1 MINSPIEVKNIKK
14 SLQGREILKGISFNV
29 EKGDIF
35 GFIGPNGAGKTT
47 TIRILLGL
55 YAADEGSASIM
66 GYDVSNDES
75 RKKVGFVIDG
85 DGLYDNMTAE
95 ANLGYYLKIYE
106 KPVDKTQIKKVL
118 DLVGL
123 ANRAQDKVGTFSKG
137 MRQRLALARALVYK
151 PEVLILDEPTSGID
165 PSAQLDIRQILL
177 DLVHKEN
184 KTVLL
189 SSHNMDE
196 VQKICNRVALLNN
209 GEIKLY
215 GRLDELYRQVGKN
228 IITVHANTL
237 IDDRTKNKLK
247 SMKEFGLSKINEKDL
262 IFTPSGNIKVPDII
276 NMLAKEGVEVERV
289 SKNDASLE
297 DVYNKIVR
305 SDVNQ

>member
-1 MINSPIEVKNIKK
+1 MISSPIEVKNIKK

-189 SSHNMDE
+189 SSHNMNE

>member
-1 MINSPIEVKNIKK
+1 MISSPIEVKNIKK

>member
-1 MINSPIEVKNIKK
+1 MISSPIEVKSIKK

-165 PSAQLDIRQILL
+165 PSAQLDIRQILF

-215 GRLDELYRQVGKN
+215 GRLDELCRQVGKN

-247 SMKEFGLSKINEKDL
+247 SMKEFGLSNINEKDL